1 MRNQLRGKRLGPAP
15 APSSLP
21 GKTSAVEPSSLRG
34 KAPAAS
40 YPQIAQSQGIT
51 AAGAEQRHARAMRMF
66 PELRALFPAKTR
78 RAGARQARTAG
89 WTDISVIR
97 DIRGRNVFGYACEQL
112 PVFSTSDL

>member
-21 GKTSAVEPSSLRG
+21 GKT
-34 KAPAAS
+34 PAAS

-51 AAGAEQRHARAMRMF
+51 AAGAEQRHARALRMF

-78 RAGARQARTAG
+78 RRAGARH
-89 WTDISVIR
+89 
-97 DIRGRNVFGYACEQL
+97 
-112 PVFSTSDL
+112 